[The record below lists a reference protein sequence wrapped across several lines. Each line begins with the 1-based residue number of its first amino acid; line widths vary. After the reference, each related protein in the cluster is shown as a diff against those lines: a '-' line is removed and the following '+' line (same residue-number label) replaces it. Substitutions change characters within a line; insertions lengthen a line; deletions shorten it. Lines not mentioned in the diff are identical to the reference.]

1 MDSPCHRY
9 LWYWCKRCGGVGE
22 CAMCKEDG
30 PGGAVT
36 LRFWA
41 AAREAAGRAE
51 ERSPVATLFAVLER
65 SVQSRGPAGSK
76 LALVLTRC
84 SFLVDGAPVGVRD
97 PRTVTLAPGSVVDV
111 LPPFAGG

>member
-1 MDSPCHRY
+1 M
-9 LWYWCKRCGGVGE
+9 GTME
-22 CAMCKEDG
+22 E

-41 AAREAAGRAE
+41 AAREAAGQAE
-51 ERSPVATLFAVLER
+51 ERGPAATLSAVLER
-65 SVQSRGPAGSK
+65 SVERRGAAGPG
-76 LALVLTRC
+76 LARVFTRC

-97 PRTVTLAPGSVVDV
+97 PRTITLAPGSVVDV

>member
-1 MDSPCHRY
+1 MSN
-9 LWYWCKRCGGVGE
+9 E
-22 CAMCKEDG
+22 EG

-51 ERSPVATLFAVLER
+51 ESAPAATLSAVLER
-65 SVQSRGPAGSK
+65 SVQRRGAAGSS
-76 LALVLTRC
+76 LALVFTRC

-97 PRTVTLAPGSVVDV
+97 PHTVTLAPGSVVDV

>member
-1 MDSPCHRY
+1 MS
-9 LWYWCKRCGGVGE
+9 
-22 CAMCKEDG
+22 KEDG

-41 AAREAAGRAE
+41 AAREAAGLAE
-51 ERSPVATLFAVLER
+51 ERGPVSTLFTVLEH
-65 SVQSRGPAGSK
+65 SVRSRGPAGSR

-84 SFLVDGAPVGVRD
+84 SFLVDGEPVGVRD
-97 PRTVTLAPGSVVDV
+97 PRTIALASGSVVDV